1 MPAFNGGN
9 ADDVLSGGSLA
20 DTLSGGLGGDSLS
33 GGAGA
38 DILYGFG
45 GADSSPGSGQVNVHQ
60 FEFALDTPV
69 FAVSPPGDPGR
80 LYVVEVTGQIQIIDL
95 ATEQKAATPFLD
107 IPSSEIGS
115 GGERGLLGLA
125 FSPDYASSGK
135 FYVSLAAPTGEF
147 QVYEYTRSAAN
158 PSVADLASKKLI
170 LSVPHPQTQ
179 HYGGWLA
186 FGPDGNLYIATG
198 DGKAGQ
204 VPTNPAQDADAL
216 LGKILRIDVSRDDF
230 PADPARNYGIPS
242 NNPFV
247 GKDGAD
253 EVFAMGLRNPWR
265 ASFDAAGNLYIADVG
280 EDAREEVNI
289 IPAGSA
295 GGQNFGWPV
304 KEGTLGPTDPKYTDP
319 ALEYGHGDGPMV
331 GNSVTGGYVYTGPGG
346 AQGLYIFGDFMNP
359 NVWAARFEGGEAKS
373 FVSLNEGLVYDSWA
387 RIGVL
392 TSFGVDGSGRL

>member
-186 FGPDGNLYIATG
+186 FGPDG
-198 DGKAGQ
+198 
-204 VPTNPAQDADAL
+204 
-216 LGKILRIDVSRDDF
+216 R
-230 PADPARNYGIPS
+230 
-242 NNPFV
+242 
-247 GKDGAD
+247 
-253 EVFAMGLRNPWR
+253 
-265 ASFDAAGNLYIADVG
+265 
-280 EDAREEVNI
+280 
-289 IPAGSA
+289 
-295 GGQNFGWPV
+295 
-304 KEGTLGPTDPKYTDP
+304 
-319 ALEYGHGDGPMV
+319 
-331 GNSVTGGYVYTGPGG
+331 
-346 AQGLYIFGDFMNP
+346 
-359 NVWAARFEGGEAKS
+359 
-373 FVSLNEGLVYDSWA
+373 LV
-387 RIGVL
+387 
-392 TSFGVDGSGRL
+392 